1 MPSVPGQSAPIAF
14 TARAFATASSSLPTF
29 VFVSGSVSTQLD
41 LSLQMPAPVGGRL
54 LLTGSYSSFGGAGSG
69 SIGVD
74 VGGDGTVEFVADYLM
89 PYAVVDVPL
98 PVGVTTIRL
107 ACVASH
113 GQFVQDNGG
122 TTVTVQGQFF
132 PNEPAI
138 HSFDA
143 TGAGTTLRVD
153 HPAGDTVTLSI
164 GGLFQP
170 PVLLAF
176 GFQPVVVPLAPYV
189 TQLVTLDT
197 VFAIGSITLTLPA
210 LPSGTALYCQ
220 GLVLQPSNV
229 LISSNSVRAI
239 WP

>member
-1 MPSVPGQSAPIAF
+1 
-14 TARAFATASSSLPTF
+14 
-29 VFVSGSVSTQLD
+29 
-41 LSLQMPAPVGGRL
+41 MPAPVGGRL